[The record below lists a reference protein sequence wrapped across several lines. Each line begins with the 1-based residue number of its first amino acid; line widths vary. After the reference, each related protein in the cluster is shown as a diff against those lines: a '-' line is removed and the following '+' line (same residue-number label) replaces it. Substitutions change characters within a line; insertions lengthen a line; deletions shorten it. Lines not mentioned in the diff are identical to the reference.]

1 MIRLASTIIGL
12 STWVAICWGTSLAQA
27 DEAEKAAEKITF
39 ADHVQ
44 PILREHCFSC
54 HNKDDAENDL
64 ALDSYAAL
72 MTGGAGGAIVEPGDP
87 DGSRIYLLMTHQE
100 SPEMPPEQDKLP
112 EEKLAIIRA
121 WIAGGVLENSG
132 SKAVIKNKPK
142 VDLAMTAGS
151 GKPEGQAAIPQ
162 GVSRQP
168 AVYTGRPGAIT
179 AMATSP
185 WAPVV
190 AVAGQKQ
197 ILLYNSDTAV
207 LMGILPFPEGIA
219 HVLKF
224 SRSGSLLLAG
234 GGRASQ
240 AGKVVVFDVISG
252 ERVFE
257 VGDELDVVLAAD
269 INEDHTQIALG
280 GPSRVVRIY
289 STSDGSVLHEIRKH
303 TEWIYA
309 LEYSPDGVLL
319 ATADRSGGMFV
330 WESETAREYQNL
342 KGHGGAITDLSW
354 RLDSNML
361 ASASEDAT
369 VRLWEMNGGKQIKS
383 WSAHGGGT
391 LSVRYTHD
399 GRIVSAGRDKTVKI
413 WDGAGAAQRTLEA
426 FGDIALEATFTHD
439 GARVL
444 GGDWTGELR
453 LWNAADGALVAK
465 LPANPPTLEMVL
477 AQRQAAAQAAT
488 TAQQQTATQLAA
500 AEKRLTDA
508 VTAAGKAAT
517 EATAAAQ
524 VATET
529 ATQLAAANKL
539 TAERTTLTE
548 QATAQ
553 LAAAMAALEKAKGE
567 LAAAQKSVT
576 DRTALSKAA
585 TEKAAATKAAADKL
599 AAEKATVEQQ
609 VVAMRA
615 AAEGATATATA
626 TQQATAAAQSELDA
640 ENARQQAATGEQ
652 TAEST

>member
-1 MIRLASTIIGL
+1 MPA
-12 STWVAICWGTSLAQA
+12 VA
-27 DEAEKAAEKITF
+27 DEAEKAAEKVTF

-72 MTGGAGGAIVEPGDP
+72 MTGGAGGVVVEPGDP
-87 DGSRIYLLMTHQE
+87 DASRLYLLMTHQE

-112 EEKLAIIRA
+112 EDKLAVIHA
-121 WIAGGVLENSG
+121 WIAGGVLENTG

-151 GKPEGQAAIPQ
+151 GKPAGEAAIPH

-168 AVYTGRPGAIT
+168 VAYTQRPGAIT
-179 AMATSP
+179 ALASSP

-197 ILLYNSDTAV
+197 ILLYNSDTAQ

-234 GGRASQ
+234 GGRGSY
-240 AGKVVVFDVISG
+240 AGKVVVFDVNTG

-289 STSDGSVLHEIRKH
+289 STIDGSVLHEIRKH

-309 LEYSPDGVLL
+309 LEFSPDGVLL
-319 ATADRSGGMFV
+319 ATADRNGGMFV

-342 KGHGGAITDLSW
+342 KGHGGAITDISW

-361 ASASEDAT
+361 ASASEDST
-369 VRLWEMNGGKQIKS
+369 VRLWEMNGGKQVKS
-383 WSAHGGGT
+383 WGAHGGGT

-413 WDGAGAAQRTLEA
+413 WDGAGAAQRTFEA

-453 LWNAADGALVAK
+453 LWNSADGALVAK
-465 LPANPPTLEMVL
+465 LPANPPTLEMLV
-477 AQRQAAAQAAT
+477 AQRQAATTAAAA
-488 TAQQQTATQLAA
+488 AQQQTATALAA
-500 AEKRLTDA
+500 AEKRLAEA
-508 VTAAGKAAT
+508 VANATKAAT

-524 VATET
+524 LATET
-529 ATQLAAANKL
+529 ATQLEAANKL
-539 TAERTTLTE
+539 TAERTTLTT

-553 LAAAMAALEKAKGE
+553 VAAAMAALEKAKAE

-576 DRTALSKAA
+576 DRTAQSKAA
-585 TEKAAATKAAADKL
+585 TEKATATKATADKL
-599 AAEKATVEQQ
+599 AVDKATIEKQ
-609 VVAMRA
+609 VAEART
-615 AAEGATATATA
+615 AAEGAAAKA
-626 TQQATAAAQSELDA
+626 NQSQQATAAAQAELDA
-640 ENARQQAATGEQ
+640 ENARQQAATQEK